1 MAEEALRRQAVPD
14 RPCRLWAGGG
24 GPRWTQGSATC
35 ASRPS
40 LWPLHQLQH
49 HGGHHSWDGV
59 SVRVLCSQCVPK
71 LATCQKAFLTRKRD
85 RESNGGSRSPTFSW
99 CRTVNLHQTDAFPHF
114 LQGFNSNHEVFCER
128 NAFKSLGICDSELK
142 GQ

>member
-71 LATCQKAFLTRKRD
+71 LATCQQASLQGNAIESPMEEAGHQPSVGAGKRFCPPSLHFGVACTLNTLYNNCFPNFGHLCAFL
-85 RESNGGSRSPTFSW
+85 
-99 CRTVNLHQTDAFPHF
+99 
-114 LQGFNSNHEVFCER
+114 
-128 NAFKSLGICDSELK
+128 
-142 GQ
+142 